1 MKEGG
6 GILPPCLGGLVAAA
20 KGPDCTPPP
29 SFFLGSIHYRSFSNN
44 RVAVCFLA
52 SGGNLFPRKQTRV
65 TMLLDSGQKTKQ
77 TF

>member
-20 KGPDCTPPP
+20 KGPDCIPP